1 LSAPAAGDQPENATT
16 PIVWSRLAL
25 PATKLAAVGFSL
37 TLFVQL
43 CVMRL
48 STRIEFLAHNTLG
61 KAPRTRLLISL
72 AAGAAVAL
80 IVGAVLLRRR
90 PRDARRV
97 ARVERAA
104 SLLAP
109 LGLLFLMVPLT
120 SVTFSHDFSLTY
132 LFLLGAFA
140 LMVEPLLRD
149 SLAAARWMYLKYSL
163 PRDATRVR
171 WWQRPIVPF
180 LFVLAG
186 GLAYSLINSHYTI
199 LNHHRLNTAA
209 FDLGIYDNLMWNAMH
224 GHPFRSP
231 VLFGPAGGNYIAGH
245 AEFAMMLFVPLY
257 ALHPGPEML
266 LVLQAF
272 AFGMAAV
279 PLYLFAAT
287 QLPRSTAAVLAFGYL
302 LFAPLHGPNFY
313 DFHWLP
319 IAMFFH
325 FWLYYAIAKRKT
337 WLIVVNVLILFAI
350 REDVAVGIAVLG
362 LFLLFTRLRPALGLA
377 LAVAAGVWF
386 GIDRFVIMPL
396 AGQWWFQNVYNDL
409 FADGEATYV
418 GVIKTILTNPVY
430 FFSTLLKDTK
440 VAYALHMLAPVAF
453 LPLRRLA
460 TAIFIIPGAFFTL
473 MTSNYAPVL
482 MIQFQYTSHWIPYLF
497 LAVVIGLVLIERE
510 RGELARRA
518 AVATIALALGAHS
531 YAFGGLLQ
539 HERFQGGFS
548 GISFEMSALEKQ
560 RYQDLRALIA
570 MIPRTASVA
579 ATEQEVP
586 HVSTREVI
594 YSMRQPPG
602 AVDYLLVGRSH
613 MGGMQANLTAA
624 FAVASYGLVA
634 QKGDEL
640 FLFKRGPRTPG
651 TEAAMSMLGVPPTT
665 APPTAAPAPA
675 PAAPPTLGPPAPR

>member
-1 LSAPAAGDQPENATT
+1 MSAPDSGDPLQPATT
-16 PIVWSRLAL
+16 RIDWSRLAL
-25 PATKLAAVGFSL
+25 PAIKLAAAGFSI
-37 TLFVQL
+37 TLFIQL

-72 AAGAAVAL
+72 AAGIVVAL
-80 IVGAVLLRRR
+80 GVGAVLLRRR
-90 PRDARRV
+90 PRDSRRV

-104 SLLAP
+104 SLLSP
-109 LGLLFLMVPLT
+109 LGLLFVMVPLT

-140 LMVEPLLRD
+140 LVVEPLLRD
-149 SLAAARWMYLKYSL
+149 SFVAARWMYLKYSL
-163 PRDATRVR
+163 PRDPNRVL
-171 WWQRPIVPF
+171 WWQRPIVSF
-180 LFVLAG
+180 LVVLAG
-186 GLAYSLINSHYTI
+186 GLAYGFINSHYTI

-245 AEFAMMLFVPLY
+245 AEFAMMLFIPLY

-272 AFGMAAV
+272 LFGLAAV

-287 QLPRSTAAVLAFGYL
+287 LLPRSTAVVLAFAYL

-337 WLIVVNVLILFAI
+337 WLVVVNVLILFAM
-350 REDVAVGIAVLG
+350 REDVAIGIAVLG
-362 LFLLFTRLRPALGLA
+362 LFLLFTQLRPMLGVALT
-377 LAVAAGVWF
+377 VSAGVWF

-418 GVIKTILTNPVY
+418 SVIKTIITNPVY
-430 FFSTLLKDTK
+430 FFSTFLKEVK
-440 VAYALHMLAPVAF
+440 AAYALHMLAPLAF
-453 LPLRRLA
+453 LPLRRLS
-460 TAIFIIPGAFFTL
+460 TSMFIIPGAFFTL
-473 MTSNYAPVL
+473 MSTNYPPVL

-497 LAVVIGLVLIERE
+497 LATVIALVLIQRE
-510 RGELARRA
+510 RGDIARRA
-518 AVATIALALGAHS
+518 AVATVALALGAHS
-531 YAFGGLLQ
+531 YAYGGLLQ

-548 GISFEMSALEKQ
+548 AISFEMTALEKQ
-560 RYQDLRALIA
+560 RYQDLRALIS
-570 MIPRTASVA
+570 MIPRSASVA
-579 ATEQEVP
+579 ATENEVP
-586 HVSTREVI
+586 HVSTRSVI

-602 AVDYLLVGRSH
+602 PVDYLLVGRSH

-624 FAVASYGLVA
+624 FASASYGLVA
-634 QKGDEL
+634 KKADEL

-651 TEAAMSMLGVPPTT
+651 TEEAMSMLGVPPTT
-665 APPTAAPAPA
+665 APPTK
-675 PAAPPTLGPPAPR
+675 